1 MGNIYRSGPPPFVS
15 LPHAAYIAIVFANT
29 KYMEYDGEIL
39 MKFLLALLWGGLVG
53 AEREY
58 RSKSAG
64 FRTMIM
70 ISLGACFFTMMS
82 ILIGG
87 GVSADRI
94 ASNIVTGIGF
104 LGAGVIF
111 RGDNRV
117 NGITTAATIWA
128 VAAIGMGIG
137 GGYYFASFCA
147 SMLILFVLAIL
158 PYFERLIDHFNRSRI
173 YSIRC
178 NFSQDTISVLEAEM
192 RACNLRYKLV
202 KQMKDEDILILSWEV
217 HGHAKNHDLLTEA
230 LTQDARVKRFE
241 Y

>member
-1 MGNIYRSGPPPFVS
+1 
-15 LPHAAYIAIVFANT
+15 
-29 KYMEYDGEIL
+29 MEYEIL
-39 MKFLLALLWGGLVG
+39 GRFLLAALWGGIVG

-70 ISLGACFFTMMS
+70 ISMGSCFFTMMS
-82 ILIGG
+82 MIIGEG
-87 GVSADRI
+87 NNPDRI

-137 GGYYFASFCA
+137 AGYYFASA
-147 SMLILFVLAIL
+147 SASVLILIVLTIL
-158 PYFERLIDHFNRSRI
+158 PYFENILDRLNQSKT
-173 YSIRC
+173 YNIRC
-178 NFSQDTISVLEAEM
+178 NFSENARLQFEQLLTQYHLTFKLIKEIKEGPNLSITWEVQGHVKNNEQFIAAVL
-192 RACNLRYKLV
+192 
-202 KQMKDEDILILSWEV
+202 KDEKVE
-217 HGHAKNHDLLTEA
+217 
-230 LTQDARVKRFE
+230 RFE